1 MIDASQHIAPPR
13 ITALRLAAPRNAT
26 LRLSR
31 RFCAG
36 MAGKPFNRAS
46 PRNAAPRSASR
57 RTASLR
63 FATLTIK
70 GNETCKPQ

>member
-36 MAGKPFNRAS
+36 MAGKPSNCATPRLAAQRDAARRLAS
-46 PRNAAPRSASR
+46 QLN
-57 RTASLR
+57 
-63 FATLTIK
+63 ATLK
-70 GNETCKPQ
+70 GIDTCKPQ

>member
-36 MAGKPFNRAS
+36 MAGKPSNCATPRDAS
-46 PRNAAPRSASR
+46 Q
-57 RTASLR
+57 RTAARRL
-63 FATLTIK
+63 A
-70 GNETCKPQ
+70 PQLNANPQRK